1 MENVDVKIDEL
12 WMKCVDVEIYVN
24 ENVDVEID

>member
-12 WMKCVDVEIYVN
+12 WMKCVHVEIYVN